1 MTKFV
6 KLFFMVGLST
16 FVVSC
21 ATSKPPSTA
30 FTAKGFSA
38 ASIDTSDRTQ
48 KVDNFVVILDASGS
62 MAKTYKGEQKFVQAK
77 EIVSRLNKTIPDLKL
92 NGALRTLDG
101 KEVGEPYGLTSYS
114 KFELGQALAAQQ
126 NGEGSTPIAMAF
138 DNANADL
145 ASSQGQTAVFFV
157 SDGVNTDDAPLA
169 AIAKLKKQ
177 YGDRLCIYPV
187 RIGKDPTG
195 QAVMQGAA
203 RTGQC
208 GFAVDAD
215 SIASS
220 QGMANYVERIFLA
233 QKAMP
238 MEAKIGDADG
248 DGVLDNVDNCPNVPG
263 DDPFGC
269 PMPAKDSDNDGVA
282 DASDQCPNTPNMKVN
297 ALGCPFDTDG
307 DGVADNKDRC
317 PNTPQGAEVNL
328 SGCWVLA
335 NVRFDTDKSQ
345 VKAKHYGV
353 LERAYRVLAQNPGL
367 KIEVQGHTDSVG
379 TADYNQALS
388 QRRAISVKQY
398 LLEKGIAASRLSAGG
413 YGLTQ
418 PIDSNATGDGRS
430 RNRRV
435 QLEPIQ

>member
-1 MTKFV
+1 MTKKFV
-6 KLFFMVGLST
+6 NLFFMVGLST

-30 FTAKGFSA
+30 FTSKSFNA
-38 ASIDTSDRTQ
+38 ASIDTSNRTQ
-48 KVDNFVVILDASGS
+48 KVDNFIVILDASGS
-62 MAKTYKGEQKFVQAK
+62 MAEPYKGEQKFAQAK
-77 EIVSRLNKTIPDLKL
+77 EIVSRLNQTIPDLRL

-101 KEVGEPYGLTSYS
+101 KEIGGPYGLTSYS
-114 KFELGQALAAQQ
+114 KSELGQALAAQRS
-126 NGEGSTPIAMAF
+126 GEGSTPIAMAF

-169 AIAKLKKQ
+169 AIADLKKQ

-208 GFAVDAD
+208 GFSVNAD

-220 QGMANYVERIFLA
+220 QGMANYVERVFLA
-233 QKAMP
+233 EKAMP

-263 DDPFGC
+263 NDPFGC
-269 PMPAKDSDNDGVA
+269 PMAAMAPMDSDNDGVV
-282 DASDQCPNTPNMKVN
+282 DASDQCPRTPK
-297 ALGCPFDTDG
+297 
-307 DGVADNKDRC
+307 
-317 PNTPQGAEVNL
+317 GAEVNL
-328 SGCWVLA
+328 AGCWVLA
-335 NVRFDTDKSQ
+335 DVQFDTDKWQ
-345 VKAKHYGV
+345 VKAEHYGV
-353 LERAYRVLAQNPGL
+353 LERAYRVLAQNPDL
-367 KIEVQGHTDSVG
+367 RFEVQGHTDNVG
-379 TADYNQALS
+379 TTDYNQALS
-388 QRRAISVKQY
+388 QKRAISVRQY
-398 LLEKGIAASRLSAGG
+398 FVEKGIAPSRLSAGG

-418 PIDSNATGDGRS
+418 PIDTNDTGDGRA

-435 QLEPIQ
+435 QLDPLQ